1 MLALTMSAIS
11 NTIAPAHFRK
21 ALDQTLKKK
30 KNKKLM
36 NYEENRGKKA
46 VFIRNVQKST

>member
-11 NTIAPAHFRK
+11 NTIAPAHFSK

-30 KNKKLM
+30 IKKINELLRVLRR
-36 NYEENRGKKA
+36 EQRKKGG
-46 VFIRNVQKST
+46 FH